1 MDKPIDIMNSTTD
14 QVKELIEEVLKIEKD
29 HQYIQNIE
37 HNKSLEK
44 DIAESIKKLI
54 IKETSE

>member
-1 MDKPIDIMNSTTD
+1 MDKPIDILNSTTD
-14 QVKELIEEVLKIEKD
+14 QVKGLIEEVLKIEKD

-37 HNKSLEK
+37 QNKALEK
-44 DIAESIKKLI
+44 DIADSIKKLI